1 MIYPEINIS
10 HSNRDKNDLLGTSLV
25 VQWLKLSAPT
35 AGGMGSILGWRTKI
49 PQCHMVQPKEKKKT
63 FLYKTK
69 RRHYRRKRGVKR

>member
-1 MIYPEINIS
+1 MIYHEINIS

-49 PQCHMVQPKEKKKT
+49 PQCHMVQPKEKKRPSCTRPKGDVIEG
-63 FLYKTK
+63 K
-69 RRHYRRKRGVKR
+69 GG